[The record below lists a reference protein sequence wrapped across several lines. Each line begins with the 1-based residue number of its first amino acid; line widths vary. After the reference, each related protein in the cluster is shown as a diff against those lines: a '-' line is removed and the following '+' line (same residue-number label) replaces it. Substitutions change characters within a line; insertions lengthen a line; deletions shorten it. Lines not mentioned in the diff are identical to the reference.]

1 MKVCEHLIK
10 CVFLLQSLSPGFVET
25 KLFESSGY
33 TEDFENSLFESP
45 VIQPEDIADTIIFI
59 LSTPY
64 TINVTEL
71 TVEATGAK

>member
-1 MKVCEHLIK
+1 M
-10 CVFLLQSLSPGFVET
+10 FQSLSPGFVET

-33 TEDFENSLFESP
+33 SEDFENSLFHTP
-45 VIQPEDIADTIIFI
+45 VIRPEDIADTVLFI

-71 TVEATGAK
+71 TVEATGAN

>member
-1 MKVCEHLIK
+1 M
-10 CVFLLQSLSPGFVET
+10 ET

-33 TEDFENSLFESP
+33 SEDFENGLFDTP
-45 VIQPEDIADTIIFI
+45 VIKPEDIADTVLFI